1 MVRKMIKGDSLIF
14 IGIAAIIIGMIFI
27 FLGTALQSTSKTE
40 NGEQVKTGGIV
51 LIGPIP
57 IIFGNDKNMV
67 IMAII
72 AAIIII
78 ILSYLLFYRGSP

>member
-1 MVRKMIKGDSLIF
+1 MIRGENLILIGIAALIMGMVLIF
-14 IGIAAIIIGMIFI
+14 IG
-27 FLGTALQSTSKTE
+27 TALQATSKTE
-40 NGEQVKTGGIV
+40 NEAKVSTGGLV

-57 IIFGNDKNMV
+57 IIFGNDKSML
-67 IMAII
+67 IIAIF

>member
-1 MVRKMIKGDSLIF
+1 MIKGNSLIF
-14 IGIAAIIIGMIFI
+14 IGIAAIILGMILI

-40 NGEQVKTGGIV
+40 NEVQVKTGGIV

-67 IMAII
+67 IIAII

-78 ILSYLLFYRGSP
+78 ILSYILFYRGGP